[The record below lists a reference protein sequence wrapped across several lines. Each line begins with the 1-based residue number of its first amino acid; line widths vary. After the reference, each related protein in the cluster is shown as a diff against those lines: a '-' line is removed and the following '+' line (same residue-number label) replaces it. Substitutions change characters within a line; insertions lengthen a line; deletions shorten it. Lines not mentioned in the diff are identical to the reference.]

1 MRWQFVA
8 QITFFIRLHG
18 LNLLMQKQNLL
29 LHPVKAF
36 LLTKNGVI
44 EFVDQVFR
52 EAQFGFKFVEA
63 GFSRGLHISLL

>member
-8 QITFFIRLHG
+8 QITFFIRLQG

-29 LHPVKAF
+29 LHPVKAL

-44 EFVDQVFR
+44 EFFDQVFR
-52 EAQFGFKFVEA
+52 EAQLGFKF
-63 GFSRGLHISLL
+63 I